1 MNKIEHKNYL
11 LVKAN
16 KKEYKIWKKILIY
29 YYYYYYYFI
38 TIFFIGVILF
48 GNKCSNE

>member
-16 KKEYKIWKKILIY
+16 KKEYEIWKKILIF
-29 YYYYYYYFI
+29 YYYYFI